1 MSEVSRIVGLLT
13 AIQSFVT
20 GLMGC
25 TSQSIACGVESNV
38 RDASASRSR
47 SRRAV
52 GPRGEKMAA
61 GWIVRIGGI
70 ARVAGGGAHLEHGEG
85 GVGHHLIPLA
95 PGLSDDLH
103 DRRSRSHE
111 ARGASGGACA
121 QRMSETQDASRTT
134 EGCGSFVCRASS
146 SRSTSTSSHSIRLNT
161 RAGKTMTETTR
172 ANQSENAHS

>member
-52 GPRGEKMAA
+52 GPSGEKMAA

-70 ARVAGGGAHLEHGEG
+70 ARVAGR
-85 GVGHHLIPLA
+85 GHT
-95 PGLSDDLH
+95 LSTAKVVSDTAL
-103 DRRSRSHE
+103 SHWPQ
-111 ARGASGGACA
+111 A
-121 QRMSETQDASRTT
+121 
-134 EGCGSFVCRASS
+134 
-146 SRSTSTSSHSIRLNT
+146 
-161 RAGKTMTETTR
+161 
-172 ANQSENAHS
+172 